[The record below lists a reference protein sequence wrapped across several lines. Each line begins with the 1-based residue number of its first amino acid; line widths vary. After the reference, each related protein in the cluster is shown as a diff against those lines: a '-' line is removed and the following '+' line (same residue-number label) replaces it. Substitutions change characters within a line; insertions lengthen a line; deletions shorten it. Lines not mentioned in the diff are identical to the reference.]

1 MTYDPLELTSELIR
15 CRSITPN
22 NDGAIE
28 LLSKKLENIGFN
40 CEIIE
45 FTEEGTEPIKNLW
58 AQIGKQSPCLSFAG
72 HTDVVPVADEDS
84 WTSPPFEGRN
94 DGNIIIGRGAADMKG
109 SISSFVSAAS
119 NYLDECSKEFK
130 GSIAFIITGDEEGVA
145 INGTRKLLQWMD
157 NNGHKF
163 DDCIVGEP
171 TNPNKLGEMIKIG
184 RRGSTNIT
192 IKYNGIEG
200 HVAYPD
206 LADNPIPKLV
216 KLLNELIKQP
226 LDDGNEYF
234 DASNLELTSIDTG
247 NFATNV
253 IPSSISA
260 SLNVR
265 YNDTFDKDKI
275 EKEVLNRLNKT
286 GYDNF
291 DVSFQHS
298 GDSFITEP
306 GKFVNDLKKIIEK
319 HCDIKPVLSTT
330 GGTSDARFIKNYG
343 RVVEFGLVGK
353 SMHKIDEYSNNND
366 IIKLRDIYLDV
377 LRNYFS

>member
-1 MTYDPLELTSELIR
+1 MIYDPLELTSELIR

-28 LLSKKLENIGFN
+28 LLSEKLENIGFN
-40 CEIIE
+40 CKIIE

-109 SISSFVSAAS
+109 SIGSFVSAVS
-119 NYLDECSKEFK
+119 TYLDECSKEFK
-130 GSIAFIITGDEEGVA
+130 GSITFIITGDEEGVA
-145 INGTRKLLQWMD
+145 INGTCKLLEWME

-192 IKYNGIEG
+192 IRCNGTEG

-330 GGTSDARFIKNYG
+330 GGTSDARFIKDYG

>member
-1 MTYDPLELTSELIR
+1 MIYDPLELTSELIR

-28 LLSKKLENIGFN
+28 LLSEKLENIGFN
-40 CEIIE
+40 CKIIE

-94 DGNIIIGRGAADMKG
+94 NGNIIIGRGAADMKG
-109 SISSFVSAAS
+109 SIGSFVSAVS
-119 NYLDECSKEFK
+119 TYLDECSKEFK
-130 GSIAFIITGDEEGVA
+130 GSITFIITGDEEGVA
-145 INGTRKLLQWMD
+145 INGTCKLLEWME

-192 IKYNGIEG
+192 IKCNGTEG

-330 GGTSDARFIKNYG
+330 GGTSDARFIKDYG

>member
-192 IKYNGIEG
+192 IKYNGTEG

-275 EKEVLNRLNKT
+275 EKEIHNRLT
-286 GYDNF
+286 TLGYDNF
-291 DVSFQHS
+291 DISFQHS

-306 GKFVNDLKKIIEK
+306 GKFVNDLEKIIEK
-319 HCDIKPVLSTT
+319 HSGIKPALSTT
-330 GGTSDARFIKNYG
+330 GGTSDARFIKDYG

>member
-1 MTYDPLELTSELIR
+1 MIYDPLELTSELIR

-28 LLSKKLENIGFN
+28 LLSEKLENIGFN
-40 CEIIE
+40 CKIIE

-109 SISSFVSAAS
+109 SIGSFVSAVS
-119 NYLDECSKEFK
+119 TYLDECSKEFK
-130 GSIAFIITGDEEGVA
+130 GSITFIITGDEEGVA
-145 INGTRKLLQWMD
+145 INGTCKLLEWME

-192 IKYNGIEG
+192 IKCNGTEG

-226 LDDGNEYF
+226 LDDGNKYF

-330 GGTSDARFIKNYG
+330 GGTSDARFIKDYG